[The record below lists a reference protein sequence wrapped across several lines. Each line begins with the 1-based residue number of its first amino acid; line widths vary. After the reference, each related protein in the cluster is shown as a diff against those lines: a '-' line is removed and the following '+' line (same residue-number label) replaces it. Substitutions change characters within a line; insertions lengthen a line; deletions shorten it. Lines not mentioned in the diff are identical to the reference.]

1 MTLNDRL
8 QATNGRPSGF
18 DYMRLTLAFMI
29 VAWHTVIASYGIEG
43 QRELA
48 HGPTRPIWAAL
59 LPMFFA
65 LSGFLVSGSLE
76 RSRTLFGFLGLRV
89 IRLAPALTVESVI
102 AMVVLGPIFTSLTL
116 SQYFTDREF
125 WGYTTN
131 MIGIVKYYLPGVFL
145 KNPAPQVNAQL
156 WTLPYELYCY
166 IAISL
171 LFVFRFYQSTRLL
184 IVACAILQLT
194 VMVLIYLRVQ
204 VDEGTV
210 RGPVLVLS
218 FLYGSL
224 LYRLRDRITW
234 SFNIFIASVAI
245 GSVLLYFPII
255 NALAALP
262 AAYFTVYLGLMNP
275 GRSRIISS
283 GDYSYGIFLY
293 GFPIQQAVSAAFPE
307 FRVWW
312 FNLIVSA
319 PIVFLTAYASWHWV
333 EKRALLLRP
342 RLNALELR
350 YTVARDGI
358 FALYGQ
364 AIATGSKRR

>member
-1 MTLNDRL
+1 
-8 QATNGRPSGF
+8 
-18 DYMRLTLAFMI
+18 
-29 VAWHTVIASYGIEG
+29 
-43 QRELA
+43 
-48 HGPTRPIWAAL
+48 
-59 LPMFFA
+59 
-65 LSGFLVSGSLE
+65 
-76 RSRTLFGFLGLRV
+76 
-89 IRLAPALTVESVI
+89 
-102 AMVVLGPIFTSLTL
+102 
-116 SQYFTDREF
+116 
-125 WGYTTN
+125 

-156 WTLPYELYCY
+156 WTLPYETILLHCD
-166 IAISL
+166 IATFLSSD
-171 LFVFRFYQSTRLL
+171 FYQSTRLL

-218 FLYGSL
+218 VPVWISALPPPRQDHVELQQFHSPVS
-224 LYRLRDRITW
+224 R
-234 SFNIFIASVAI
+234 F

-275 GRSRIISS
+275 GSITHSFSS

-333 EKRALLLRP
+333 GETRASATSTTERARAPLHGCQRRHIRPLRSGD
-342 RLNALELR
+342 RHRIEAQMISEA
-350 YTVARDGI
+350 VAQR
-358 FALYGQ
+358 
-364 AIATGSKRR
+364 TSR